1 MRETWN
7 HLILRWRALDHRQ
20 LLTLLLAIG
29 LVLRLVLL
37 VAYQPVPYPDTL
49 GAYYRLADNL
59 KAKGLDGYDGTRAP
73 GYPLFLML
81 TDKNEPL
88 IWGLQLLAGLLIS
101 AGLFW
106 LVWKTTSQAQ
116 LSFTVGLIYNLIP
129 GQFLFESN
137 LLSETLTTL
146 FIVSSLALFV
156 WLYRSPSS
164 RWRWMGW
171 LALGLLAALPGM
183 MRPLFFP
190 LTLWLLPFIWL
201 MKADS
206 FQVRLARL
214 ALYSLGPLLLQGG
227 WLLYIYNR
235 YDMISPTTMAGYSMV
250 NHTGAWFEYLPDDE
264 AVIRDIYLE
273 FREAHIQARGAQTN
287 TIWDAIPEISRQT
300 GLSFFDLS
308 RKMRSL
314 SLYLIR
320 EHPDLYA
327 ASVAGGW
334 VDFWKAPVYW
344 EPSLMSPGLR
354 VIMQAWSWIGRVFS
368 LIVNAGFLVL
378 SAVLIF
384 SKRV

>member
-1 MRETWN
+1 
-7 HLILRWRALDHRQ
+7 
-20 LLTLLLAIG
+20 
-29 LVLRLVLL
+29 
-37 VAYQPVPYPDTL
+37 
-49 GAYYRLADNL
+49 
-59 KAKGLDGYDGTRAP
+59 
-73 GYPLFLML
+73 
-81 TDKNEPL
+81 
-88 IWGLQLLAGLLIS
+88 
-101 AGLFW
+101 
-106 LVWKTTSQAQ
+106 
-116 LSFTVGLIYNLIP
+116 
-129 GQFLFESN
+129 
-137 LLSETLTTL
+137 
-146 FIVSSLALFV
+146 
-156 WLYRSPSS
+156 
-164 RWRWMGW
+164 
-171 LALGLLAALPGM
+171 
-183 MRPLFFP
+183 
-190 LTLWLLPFIWL
+190 
-201 MKADS
+201 
-206 FQVRLARL
+206 LARL

-235 YDMISPTTMAGYSMV
+235 YDMVSPTTMAGYSMV

-384 SKRV
+384 SKRMRRTLQTGPLLWLVWGLIVWVSVVQSLVDHGDNPRFLMPLQMLVIYCVAWIVDRLRARRVESPLMGG